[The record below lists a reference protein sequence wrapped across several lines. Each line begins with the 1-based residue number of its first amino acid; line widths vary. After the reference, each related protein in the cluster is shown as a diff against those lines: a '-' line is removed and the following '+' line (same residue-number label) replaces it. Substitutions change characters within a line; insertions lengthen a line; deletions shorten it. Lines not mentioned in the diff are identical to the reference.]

1 MNPNRVII
9 LSIDRT
15 VKPCGETQVQQGPPV
30 AENLCRNV
38 TEWWPRINAA
48 KNEEIPSATRQKG
61 AKSSSIRKKAGS
73 NAYTSLLPGIPS
85 ASGGNEDCGIAL
97 SASLQ
102 FQELA
107 KNSSEFRSTRKNHTS
122 KNSLETFVFKNPS
135 IGLVRG
141 ELSFDSPFS
150 LGGAVFPTSVSHP
163 VK

>member
-1 MNPNRVII
+1 VNPNRVII

-85 ASGGNEDCGIAL
+85 ASGGSNEDCGIAL

-102 FQELA
+102 FQELPRIPL
-107 KNSSEFRSTRKNHTS
+107 NSVQQEKIASRK
-122 KNSLETFVFKNPS
+122 
-135 IGLVRG
+135 
-141 ELSFDSPFS
+141 
-150 LGGAVFPTSVSHP
+150 
-163 VK
+163 